1 MRLSL
6 LSIVLALLL
15 VMTAAR
21 RGTTSTPA
29 PAAKKNRLVPQ
40 WGFPYG
46 WGLGPGVEAEGME
59 VPELHKEVKQVKEV
73 KRGTSMAGPIRN
85 RIGILYCSHYLSI
98 YFPSQSSRRRRA
110 RKLICPPRRPAGLDA
125 NINMWTESKR
135 SLMDSSSTVL
145 LPPSVSTRFSAPLHV
160 SVRILD
166 KCHR

>member
-85 RIGILYCSHYLSI
+85 RIGISITHTIRRFIFHLSHQEEEEQGS
-98 YFPSQSSRRRRA
+98 
-110 RKLICPPRRPAGLDA
+110 
-125 NINMWTESKR
+125 
-135 SLMDSSSTVL
+135 
-145 LPPSVSTRFSAPLHV
+145 
-160 SVRILD
+160 
-166 KCHR
+166 